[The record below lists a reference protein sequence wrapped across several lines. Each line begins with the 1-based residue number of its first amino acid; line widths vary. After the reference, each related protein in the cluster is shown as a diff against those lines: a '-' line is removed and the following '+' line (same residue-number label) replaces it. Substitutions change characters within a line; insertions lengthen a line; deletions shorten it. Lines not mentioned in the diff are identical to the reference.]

1 MARMKG
7 PIVKFNKN
15 EDKFDKE
22 LFEETKK
29 EYLELIKEIDQYQ
42 QSKYTAWSS
51 GIMERAMLFLKE
63 KILVK
68 AGENR
73 YDVNFKEEFRVLI
86 Q

>member
-1 MARMKG
+1 MSRMKG

-15 EDKFDKE
+15 EDKFEKE

-29 EYLELIKEIDQYQ
+29 EYLELIKEIDLYQ
-42 QSKYTAWSS
+42 QSKYAAWSS

-68 AGENR
+68 AG
-73 YDVNFKEEFRVLI
+73 
-86 Q
+86 